1 MTNTEKRLKFEE
13 EVAKELG
20 YVSALFM
27 SQECKG
33 TEIVMPSTELKE
45 VADRIGLYAFTSI
58 AQALAEDRERV
69 VGLIEE
75 IRGMREESNQA
86 LDYLQDRI
94 GKDLLSSLEPLTDK
108 E

>member
-1 MTNTEKRLKFEE
+1 MTYTEKRLKFEE

-58 AQALAEDRERV
+58 TQAIAEERERV
-69 VGLIEE
+69 KEGLLKEYK
-75 IRGMREESNQA
+75 GQESQI
-86 LDYLQDRI
+86 QDAVNYI
-94 GKDLLSSLEPLTDK
+94 SSLDKPLTDK
-108 E
+108 DI

>member
-1 MTNTEKRLKFEE
+1 MTYTEKRLKFEE

-58 AQALAEDRERV
+58 TQAIAEERERV
-69 VGLIEE
+69 
-75 IRGMREESNQA
+75 RGMRKEITHPQFALYEKGYNRA
-86 LDYLQDRI
+86 LD
-94 GKDLLSSLEPLTDK
+94 DLLSSLPLTDK
-108 E
+108 